1 MGRDTT
7 GSGLCST
14 GTPYIVCF
22 SFTMAI
28 RNTVRSSKFSLVLSG
43 HVICDV
49 VVQHFELRC
58 GRDVNEYFSFHFA
71 ALIID

>member
-22 SFTMAI
+22 SFTMTI
-28 RNTVRSSKFSLVLSG
+28 KNTVRSSKFSPVFSG
-43 HVICDV
+43 RVICDV
-49 VVQHFELRC
+49 VVQHFEL
-58 GRDVNEYFSFHFA
+58 
-71 ALIID
+71 